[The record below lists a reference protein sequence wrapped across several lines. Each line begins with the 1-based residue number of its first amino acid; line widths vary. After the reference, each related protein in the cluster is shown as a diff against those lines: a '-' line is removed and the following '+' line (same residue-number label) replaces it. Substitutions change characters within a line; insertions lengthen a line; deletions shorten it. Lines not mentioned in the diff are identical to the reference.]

1 MVAQLTP
8 AQRTVADHL
17 AHRQREL
24 AYASAAQV
32 ARELGVSPSS
42 VVRFAQLLGYDGW
55 PALQAEL
62 RLQLYAS
69 RRLVDLAPESAEF
82 LGQFVSAQ
90 SRNLAF
96 LSSQAEAIEEAADLL
111 ASARVVWLSG
121 DRSSAFIAGYAAHHL
136 RMLRPDVHLLE
147 GGAANFSDKLLDASP
162 RDALWLTSMSRY
174 SRNSVALARHLER
187 RVPIILL
194 TDEATSPLIPYADT
208 RVLFATESITSLHSD
223 IAAYATAHALVLAV
237 ARQVPGARAR
247 LEQAEAL
254 WDEFEL
260 FHKED

>member
-96 LSSQAEAIEEAADLL
+96 LSSQAEAIEEAAGLL

-121 DRSSAFIAGYAAHHL
+121 DRSSSFIAGYAAHHL

-147 GGAANFSDKLLDASP
+147 GGVANFSDKLLDASP